1 MLFGRVRVLCIS
13 VFPMIDQNCVVLNW
27 NVRGLNNKAR
37 RKVVRDLAQDTRCT
51 MATLQETKLADI
63 QPEDITETLGVQ
75 FSKHFAFLPATGTRG
90 GGSGRCG

>member
-1 MLFGRVRVLCIS
+1 M
-13 VFPMIDQNCVVLNW
+13 
-27 NVRGLNNKAR
+27 
-37 RKVVRDLAQDTRCT
+37 VRDLAQDTRCT

-90 GGSGRCG
+90 GGAVVAVDEDYYSITHCERREHSVTVHVEAK